1 MRKPLRLEWRCDCGY
16 ALSVQAYPSRH
27 NPGDY
32 EPVFDRVI
40 CNCDRSFRV
49 SVTKNPE
56 TCKHEIHVKD
66 VGVVQT
72 T

>member
-1 MRKPLRLEWRCDCGY
+1 M
-16 ALSVQAYPSRH
+16 AYPSRH